1 MLTSVESDNVVW
13 FQDMVRALEQLV
25 ALRTELQESTSTCE
39 QQVSVSFY
47 MCEDIT
53 WNKIGSARLFDFFS
67 GSLGITFLSS
77 FSLTVVYRTAGK
89 SYVLND

>member
-53 WNKIGSARLFDFFS
+53 WNKTGSARQFD
-67 GSLGITFLSS
+67 S
-77 FSLTVVYRTAGK
+77 FPVR
-89 SYVLND
+89 